1 LVEGCEKV
9 AGCYCRWEEVV
20 KGTPAEKVRTMSP
33 KLVVEGIGC
42 CCVAWWSLALMEIE
56 GGEDAAERKASVLT
70 VGFFQVRK

>member
-1 LVEGCEKV
+1 
-9 AGCYCRWEEVV
+9 V

-56 GGEDAAERKASVLT
+56 GGEDAAERKALVLT
-70 VGFFQVRK
+70 VGFF